1 MLRAFLVVGGL
12 LRLQE
17 AEPGIEPRH
26 STPGVGVKECR
37 AGGKGG
43 AGPAIEDCRGLTML
57 RAFLVVGRL
66 LGLQEAEPGNEPNNP
81 TPGFGVKECRAG
93 GKGGAGHAIE
103 DC

>member
-1 MLRAFLVVGGL
+1 MGGL

-57 RAFLVVGRL
+57 RAFLE
-66 LGLQEAEPGNEPNNP
+66 Q
-81 TPGFGVKECRAG
+81 
-93 GKGGAGHAIE
+93 
-103 DC
+103 